1 MISSDVI
8 RGHIDTIILNLLI
21 DKDMYGYELANV
33 IKTKTQNLF
42 NIKEATL
49 YSVLQRLETKEL
61 ISSYLG
67 EKSHGRKRRYYKIT
81 SLGKA
86 YLKEM
91 IEEWKTLKSIM
102 QKMLG
107 VNEDE

>member
-8 RGHIDTIILNLLI
+8 RGHIDTIILNLLLE
-21 DKDMYGYELANV
+21 KDRYGYELANV
-33 IKTKTQNLF
+33 IKDRSQQLF

-61 ISSYLG
+61 IVSYFG
-67 EKSHGRKRRYYKIT
+67 EKSHGGKRRYYQIT

-86 YLKEM
+86 YLIEM
-91 IEEWKTLKSIM
+91 VKEWKVLKQIM
-102 QKMLG
+102 QMMIG
-107 VNEDE
+107 VQDNE

>member
-8 RGHIDTIILNLLI
+8 RGHIDTIILNLLTK
-21 DKDMYGYELANV
+21 KDMYGYELVNV
-33 IKTKTQNLF
+33 IKTKSQNLF

-49 YSVLQRLETKEL
+49 YSVLQRLEKKEL

-67 EKSHGRKRRYYKIT
+67 EKSHGRKRRYYEI
-81 SLGKA
+81 SPLGKA

>member
-8 RGHIDTIILNLLI
+8 RGHIDTIILNLLQE
-21 DKDMYGYELANV
+21 KDMYGYELVSV
-33 IKTKTQNLF
+33 IKDRSNNLF

-49 YSVLQRLETKEL
+49 YSVLQRLESKEL

-67 EKSHGRKRRYYKIT
+67 EKSHGRKRRYYQMT

-91 IEEWKTLKSIM
+91 IKEWNVLKDIM
-102 QKMLG
+102 HNMLG
-107 VNEDE
+107 DQYHE

>member
-8 RGHIDTIILNLLI
+8 RGHIDTIILDLLME
-21 DKDMYGYELANV
+21 KDMYGYELASV
-33 IKTKTQNLF
+33 IKARSNQLF

-49 YSVLQRLETKEL
+49 YSVLQRLEKKEL

-67 EKSHGRKRRYYKIT
+67 EKSHGRKRRYYQIT

-91 IEEWKTLKSIM
+91 INEWNILKEIM
-102 QKMLG
+102 HKMLG
-107 VNEDE
+107 ARENE

>member
-8 RGHIDTIILNLLI
+8 RGHIDTIILNLLTE
-21 DKDMYGYELANV
+21 KDMYGYELVNV
-33 IKTKTQNLF
+33 IKTKSHNLF

-67 EKSHGRKRRYYKIT
+67 EKSHGRKRRYYQIT

-91 IEEWKTLKSIM
+91 IKEWNVLKEIM
-102 QKMLG
+102 HNMLG
-107 VNEDE
+107 VSENE

>member
-1 MISSDVI
+1 MISSDAI

-21 DKDMYGYELANV
+21 EKDMYGYELANV
-33 IKTKTQNLF
+33 IKDKTNNLF

-49 YSVLQRLETKEL
+49 YSVLQRLESKEL
-61 ISSYLG
+61 IASYFG

-81 SLGKA
+81 PLGRA

-91 IEEWKTLKSIM
+91 IEEWKVLKKIM
-102 QKMLG
+102 QNMLG
-107 VNEDE
+107 VKENE

>member
-8 RGHIDTIILNLLI
+8 RGHIDTIILNLI
-21 DKDMYGYELANV
+21 INQDMYGYELANV
-33 IKTKTQNLF
+33 IKVKSNNLF

-49 YSVLQRLETKEL
+49 YSVLQRLEKKEL

-67 EKSHGRKRRYYKIT
+67 EKSYGRKRRYYKIT

-91 IEEWKTLKSIM
+91 IEEWKVLKSIM
-102 QKMLG
+102 HNMLG
-107 VNEDE
+107 VQIDE